1 MTTETP
7 LIVLLVE
14 DDPSIREISA
24 MILEEA
30 GITVHTVSSGDEAEK
45 WLETGKADVLFTDV
59 RMPGKISGQDLAT
72 RHANMHVLVTSG
84 EAKEQHDW
92 LQASMAYLAK
102 PYDRKSLLA
111 AVTGVAA

>member
-1 MTTETP
+1 MTTEKP
-7 LIVLLVE
+7 IFVLLVE
-14 DDPSIREISA
+14 DEPSIREISA
-24 MILEEA
+24 MILEDA
-30 GITVHTVSSGDEAEK
+30 GMTVHTVANGDEAEK

-72 RHANMHVLVTSG
+72 RHSDMNVLVTSG
-84 EAKEQHDW
+84 EAKEQHGW

-111 AVTGVAA
+111 AVRDIAA